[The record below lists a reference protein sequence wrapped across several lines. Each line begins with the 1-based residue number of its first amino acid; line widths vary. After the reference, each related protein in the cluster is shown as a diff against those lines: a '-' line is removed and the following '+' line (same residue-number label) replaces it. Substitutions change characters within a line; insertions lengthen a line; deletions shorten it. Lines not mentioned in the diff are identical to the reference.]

1 MKQQESYRIGIVT
14 STGKNQIVK
23 LMASFIAVNKILRQP
38 LIYPYKEK
46 TENIKSTNIGHAQAH
61 ETLTHLGV
69 LGSSS

>member
-1 MKQQESYRIGIVT
+1 
-14 STGKNQIVK
+14 
-23 LMASFIAVNKILRQP
+23 MASFIAVNKILRQP

-61 ETLTHLGV
+61 ETLIHLEI